1 MPEKEEPETSKTDS
15 SEIIKLIVGTIPQSE
30 RSFFQKLIFR
40 VSRGTCLFTFFT
52 IEDQHTEARISSSS
66 SDSLEVRLNKSI
78 IDEVLGTG
86 EDLQAR
92 RGSLDNLQE
101 ESVLLGRLKRRHQ
114 SRLFERI
121 SKQID
126 SHVGFLIA
134 VKCAETSDPN
144 DKQCNHLFTKIKR
157 LLSTTQAEQF
167 AIPRSGKAMKEE
179 IENSVQT
186 MRCAFEI
193 YYKLVNDLKKGA
205 QILRSPA
212 PFFIGKNLEDL
223 KHLRR
228 SNGEEFSFS
237 DNFAFLSHSKL
248 SESSRKNHG
257 VSDISGNSEVD
268 SFAGVTTPLVQ
279 RESERGGEGRVST
292 FTWMKAELL
301 YAKYLLQN
309 LSLCVQSRGLLS
321 VRFWIPSSQVPRLHK
336 AVGYLSGG
344 MGPYNLTLSEVKYKI
359 GKSGSHQ
366 TTKKPLKARSL
377 TLSLSDNCLGSKS
390 GDCDFQSETVEALV
404 EELDPPTSF
413 SSNIF
418 LKQFQNIVDT
428 YGVPSYKEVNPA
440 VFTAVTFPFLFGV
453 MFGDIAHGS
462 ILLGFSVF
470 MLVRRKWLSQVFAMQ
485 RRVITSVALLLMCMA
500 GFSIYAGAVYND
512 FMALPVTLFPSCYV
526 QNGDVYGNY
535 LW

>member
-1 MPEKEEPETSKTDS
+1 M
-15 SEIIKLIVGTIPQSE
+15 
-30 RSFFQKLIFR
+30 
-40 VSRGTCLFTFFT
+40 SRGTCLFTFFT
-52 IEDQHTEARISSSS
+52 IEDQHTEAKISNTS
-66 SDSLEVRLNKSI
+66 SDSLEFQLNKSI
-78 IDEVLGTG
+78 RDEILGPR

-92 RGSLDNLQE
+92 RDSLANFQE
-101 ESVLLGRLKRRHQ
+101 ESIILDRLKRTHQ
-114 SRLFERI
+114 SRLFDRI
-121 SKQID
+121 SRQID

-144 DKQCNHLFTKIKR
+144 NKQCNHLFTKIKR

-167 AIPRSGKAMKEE
+167 MIPRSGKAMKEE

-193 YYKLVNDLKKGA
+193 YYKLVKDLKKGA
-205 QILRSPA
+205 QILRRPA
-212 PFFIGKNLEDL
+212 PFFIGKNLQDL
-223 KHLRR
+223 KDLRR

-248 SESSRKNHG
+248 SENSPKNHG
-257 VSDISGNSEVD
+257 VSEISEDSEVG
-268 SFAGVTTPLVQ
+268 SFAGVTTPLFE
-279 RESERGGEGRVST
+279 RESGQANTGKVST

-321 VRFWIPSSQVPRLHK
+321 VRFWIPSSQVSRLHK
-336 AVGYLSGG
+336 AVSYLSGG

-366 TTKKPLKARSL
+366 TTKKPVISPAKS
-377 TLSLSDNCLGSKS
+377 LSLSENCLETNS
-390 GDCDFQSETVEALV
+390 GEDDFQSETVETLV

-470 MLVRRKWLSQVFAMQ
+470 LLVRRKWLSEVFVIE
-485 RRVITSVALLLMCMA
+485 RRIVTSVGLLLMCMA

-535 LW
+535 LWEMLC